1 MIPGMRLGKVFST
14 HVEVFPLLYRWFVA
28 GLGFLHAR
36 GGVSWFPEDDADF
49 QLFSPRTWRCFQQ
62 DTKAFKRQFV
72 FSTHVEVFLEIISKR
87 TASKRFLHARGGV
100 SS

>member
-1 MIPGMRLGKVFST
+1 M
-14 HVEVFPLLYRWFVA
+14 EVFLICDWKASSERR
-28 GLGFLHAR
+28 FLHAR
-36 GGVSWFPEDDADF
+36 GGVSIVPAIIAGVSA
-49 QLFSPRTWRCFQQ
+49 FSPRTWRCFQQ